1 MSFHSCCKI
10 HRQLLMPII
19 EKLAEIIAKII
30 VTINRA
36 VMIHCK
42 QYTEIPFLTIHI
54 SYCEVIS

>member
-30 VTINRA
+30 VTVNRA
-36 VMIHCK
+36 IMIH
-42 QYTEIPFLTIHI
+42 
-54 SYCEVIS
+54 